1 MALLPSAPRTRG
13 QAGAEPGSGS
23 RRLARIRVNMGL
35 TDSSGAPR
43 RSWESE
49 EQVEK
54 AEKRSL
60 TGKESGD
67 QLKDASEG
75 IPACHHQDF
84 PMGSFI

>member
-1 MALLPSAPRTRG
+1 MRSLAPAADAWRG
-13 QAGAEPGSGS
+13 FVSTW
-23 RRLARIRVNMGL
+23 GL
-35 TDSSGAPR
+35 TDSPGALR

-67 QLKDASEG
+67 QLKVGSEG
-75 IPACHHQDF
+75 TPACHHQDF